1 MKKKFGFSV
10 ILVVLLMGLTACNQ
24 APLAESQEAKL
35 IVAVTIVPQAT
46 FVNAIAGDA
55 VEIITMVPPGS
66 SPETYEPT
74 PQQMVEFSKAAT
86 YFAIGIAV
94 EETKV
99 LPSIGDIPV
108 VDLAEAVREE
118 YPDRMF
124 DENERDEHIWLSP
137 KRVKVM
143 VQAMTEELVRLMP
156 ENKDAFQKNSQ
167 AYVALLDELDQEL
180 VDIFAEMSP
189 KIFIVYHPAFGY
201 IAEDYNLEMVA
212 LEEEGKEST
221 PQQLQSVVD
230 LAKEQALKSVFY
242 QQEVDSRQATSF
254 AEEIKGSAVQLSPL
268 SAEYIENMKTMALAI
283 AEVKK

>member
-10 ILVVLLMGLTACNQ
+10 ILVVMLMGLTACNQ
-24 APLAESQEAKL
+24 APLAESQEAKP

-46 FVNAIAGDA
+46 FVNAIAGDS

-124 DENERDEHIWLSP
+124 DEGERDEHIWLSP

-143 VQAMTEELVRLMP
+143 VQAITEELVRLMP

-283 AEVKK
+283 AEAKK

>member
-10 ILVVLLMGLTACNQ
+10 ILIVLLMGLTACNQ
-24 APLAESQEAKL
+24 APSTDLPEAKL

-99 LPSIGDIPV
+99 FPSIGEIPV

-156 ENKDAFQKNSQ
+156 ENKDTFEKNSQ
-167 AYVALLDELDQEL
+167 AYMERLDELDQEL
-180 VDIFAEMSP
+180 VDIFTEMSP

-221 PQQLQSVVD
+221 PQQLQTVVD
-230 LAKEQALKSVFY
+230 LAKEHNLKSVFY

-283 AEVKK
+283 AEAKK

>member
-24 APLAESQEAKL
+24 APLAESQEAKP

-230 LAKEQALKSVFY
+230 LAKEQDLKSVFY

-283 AEVKK
+283 AEAKK

>member
-24 APLAESQEAKL
+24 APLAESQEAKP

-46 FVNAIAGDA
+46 FVNAIAGDS

-99 LPSIGDIPV
+99 LPSIGEIPV

-124 DENERDEHIWLSP
+124 DEGERDEHIWLSP

-156 ENKDAFQKNSQ
+156 ENKDAFQKNGQ
-167 AYVALLDELDQEL
+167 AYLDLLDELDQEL
-180 VDIFAEMSP
+180 VAIFAEMSP

-283 AEVKK
+283 AEAKK

>member
-10 ILVVLLMGLTACNQ
+10 ILIVLLMGLTACNQ
-24 APLAESQEAKL
+24 APLTDLPEAKL

-167 AYVALLDELDQEL
+167 AYLDLLDELDQEL

-283 AEVKK
+283 AEAKK

>member
-10 ILVVLLMGLTACNQ
+10 ILIVLLMGLTACNQ
-24 APLAESQEAKL
+24 APLTDLPEAKL

-99 LPSIGDIPV
+99 LPSIGEIPV

-124 DENERDEHIWLSP
+124 DEGERDEHIWLSP

-230 LAKEQALKSVFY
+230 LAKEQDLKSVFY

-283 AEVKK
+283 AEAKK

>member
-24 APLAESQEAKL
+24 APLAESQEAKP

-180 VDIFAEMSP
+180 VDNFAEMSP

-230 LAKEQALKSVFY
+230 LAKEQDLKSVFY

-283 AEVKK
+283 AEAKK

>member
-24 APLAESQEAKL
+24 APLAESQEAKP

-46 FVNAIAGDA
+46 FVNAIAGDS

-283 AEVKK
+283 AEAKK

>member
-10 ILVVLLMGLTACNQ
+10 ILIVLLMGLTACNQ
-24 APLAESQEAKL
+24 APLTDLPEAKP

-46 FVNAIAGDA
+46 FVNEIAGDA

-66 SPETYEPT
+66 SPETHEPT

-99 LPSIGDIPV
+99 LPSIGEIPV
-108 VDLAEAVREE
+108 VNLAEVVREE

-124 DENERDEHIWLSP
+124 DEGERDEHIWLSP

-221 PQQLQSVVD
+221 PQQLQTVVD
-230 LAKEQALKSVFY
+230 LAKEHDLKSVFY

-283 AEVKK
+283 AEAKK

>member
-24 APLAESQEAKL
+24 APLAESQEAKP

-46 FVNAIAGDA
+46 FVNAIAGDS

-99 LPSIGDIPV
+99 LPSIGEIPV
-108 VDLAEAVREE
+108 VDLAEAVRDE

-124 DENERDEHIWLSP
+124 DEGERDEHIWLSP

-143 VQAMTEELVRLMP
+143 VQAITEELVRLMP

-283 AEVKK
+283 AEAKK

>member
-24 APLAESQEAKL
+24 APLAESQEAKP

-46 FVNAIAGDA
+46 FVNAIAGDS

-124 DENERDEHIWLSP
+124 DEGERDEHIWLSP

-143 VQAMTEELVRLMP
+143 VQAITEELVRLMP

-230 LAKEQALKSVFY
+230 LAKEHDLKSVFY

-283 AEVKK
+283 AEAKK

>member
-1 MKKKFGFSV
+1 MKKKIGFSV

-24 APLAESQEAKL
+24 LPVTDPKEAKP
-35 IVAVTIVPQAT
+35 IVAVTIVPQET

-74 PQQMVEFSKAAT
+74 PQQMVEFSKASI

-99 LPSIGDIPV
+99 FPSIGEIPV
-108 VDLAEAVREE
+108 IDLAEAVREE

-124 DENERDEHIWLSP
+124 DEDERDEHIWLSP
-137 KRVKVM
+137 KRVKIM
-143 VQAMTEELVRLMP
+143 VQAMTDELIRLMP

-167 AYVALLDELDQEL
+167 TYLELLDDLDQEL
-180 VDIFAEMSP
+180 VEIFAEMSP

-201 IAEDYNLEMVA
+201 IAEDYGLEMVA

-230 LAKEQALKSVFY
+230 LAKEQELKSIFY

-268 SAEYIENMKTMALAI
+268 SADYVENMKAMALAI
-283 AEVKK
+283 VEAKK

>member
-10 ILVVLLMGLTACNQ
+10 ILIVLLMGLTACNQ
-24 APLAESQEAKL
+24 APLTDLPEAKL

-167 AYVALLDELDQEL
+167 AYLDLLDELDQEL
-180 VDIFAEMSP
+180 VAIFAEMSP

>member
-1 MKKKFGFSV
+1 MKKKIGLSV

-24 APLAESQEAKL
+24 ASVTDPKEAKP
-35 IVAVTIVPQAT
+35 IVAVTIVPQET

-74 PQQMVEFSKAAT
+74 PQQMVEFSKASI

-99 LPSIGDIPV
+99 FPSIGEIPV
-108 VDLAEAVREE
+108 IDLAEAVREE

-124 DENERDEHIWLSP
+124 DEDERDEHIWLSP
-137 KRVKVM
+137 KRVKIM
-143 VQAMTEELVRLMP
+143 VQAMTDELIRLMP

-167 AYVALLDELDQEL
+167 TYLELLDDLDQEL
-180 VDIFAEMSP
+180 VEIFAEMSP

-201 IAEDYNLEMVA
+201 IAEDYGLEMVA

-230 LAKEQALKSVFY
+230 LAKEQELKSIFY

-268 SAEYIENMKTMALAI
+268 SADYVENMKAMALAI
-283 AEVKK
+283 AEAKK

>member
-1 MKKKFGFSV
+1 MKKKIGLSV

-24 APLAESQEAKL
+24 LPVTDPKEAKP
-35 IVAVTIVPQAT
+35 IVAVTIVPQET

-74 PQQMVEFSKAAT
+74 PQQMVEFSKASI

-99 LPSIGDIPV
+99 FPSIGEIPV
-108 VDLAEAVREE
+108 IDLAEAVREE

-124 DENERDEHIWLSP
+124 DEDERDEHIWLSP
-137 KRVKVM
+137 KRVKIM
-143 VQAMTEELVRLMP
+143 VQAMTDELIRLMP

-167 AYVALLDELDQEL
+167 TYLELLDDLDQEL
-180 VDIFAEMSP
+180 VEIFAEMSP

-201 IAEDYNLEMVA
+201 IAEDYGLEMVA

-230 LAKEQALKSVFY
+230 LAKEQELKSIFY

-268 SAEYIENMKTMALAI
+268 SADYVENMKAMALAI
-283 AEVKK
+283 AEAKK

>member
-10 ILVVLLMGLTACNQ
+10 ILVVMLMGLTACNQ
-24 APLAESQEAKL
+24 APLAESQEAKP

-46 FVNAIAGDA
+46 FVNAIAGDS

-124 DENERDEHIWLSP
+124 DEGERDEHIWLSP

-143 VQAMTEELVRLMP
+143 VQAITEELVRLMP

-230 LAKEQALKSVFY
+230 LAKEHDLKSVFY

-283 AEVKK
+283 AEAKK

>member
-10 ILVVLLMGLTACNQ
+10 ILIVLLMGLTACNQ

-46 FVNAIAGDA
+46 FVNAIAGDS

-74 PQQMVEFSKAAT
+74 PQQMVVFSKAAT

-124 DENERDEHIWLSP
+124 DEGERDEHIWLSP

-167 AYVALLDELDQEL
+167 AYLALLDELDQEL

-201 IAEDYNLEMVA
+201 IAEDYNLKMVA

-230 LAKEQALKSVFY
+230 LAKEHDLKSVFY

-283 AEVKK
+283 AEAKK

>member
-24 APLAESQEAKL
+24 APLAESQEAIP

-46 FVNAIAGDA
+46 FVNEIAGDS

-180 VDIFAEMSP
+180 VDNFAEMSP

-230 LAKEQALKSVFY
+230 LAKEQDLKSVFY

-283 AEVKK
+283 AEAKK

>member
-24 APLAESQEAKL
+24 APLAESQEGKP
-35 IVAVTIVPQAT
+35 IVAVTIVLQAT
-46 FVNAIAGDA
+46 FVNAIAGDS

-99 LPSIGDIPV
+99 LPSIGEIPV
-108 VDLAEAVREE
+108 VDLAEAVRDE

-124 DENERDEHIWLSP
+124 DEGERDEHIWLSP

-143 VQAMTEELVRLMP
+143 VQAITEELVRLMP

-283 AEVKK
+283 AEAKK

>member
-24 APLAESQEAKL
+24 APLAESQEAKP

-283 AEVKK
+283 AEAKK